1 MLAMSAH
8 SPSPADRAKEKL
20 RARAERIARLRRRVA
35 AVALATFAVA
45 FGAIAYDG
53 SMGTTASSSASEQA
67 AVTSTTTSS
76 SAATTTTDDSTSADD
91 STSTDDST
99 TTSSDDSSS
108 TVTTQQS

>member
-1 MLAMSAH
+1 VLAMSAH
-8 SPSPADRAKEKL
+8 SPSSAEGAKEKL

-53 SMGTTASSSASEQA
+53 SMGTTAPSSASQQA

-76 SAATTTTDDSTSADD
+76 SAGTTT
-91 STSTDDST
+91 TDDST